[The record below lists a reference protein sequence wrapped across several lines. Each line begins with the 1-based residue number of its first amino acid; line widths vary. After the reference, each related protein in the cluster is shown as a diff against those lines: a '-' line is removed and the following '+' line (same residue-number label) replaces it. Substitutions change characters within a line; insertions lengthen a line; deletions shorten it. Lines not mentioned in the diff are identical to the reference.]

1 MTLRRRD
8 FITLLGGAA
17 AAWPLS
23 GRAQQP
29 GLPVVGYLDL
39 GTAPS
44 SVPLVAAFRK
54 GLDETGYV
62 EGRNVAIEYRWADN
76 QDERLLAL
84 ATDLV
89 RRHVAV
95 IATPTS
101 TLAAIA
107 AKAATS
113 KIPIVFGIGTDP
125 VGTGL
130 VESLSHPGANLTGVT
145 RLSHEAATKR
155 LGLLHAMVPS
165 ATSIAV
171 LSNPAN
177 PSYEAEIKELQTAAS
192 VLGLQLMLLS
202 ANSTSEVEA
211 VFAGLAKQGAGALF
225 VSSDNFFQSRRV
237 QLATLAARD
246 RLPASYASR
255 QYTEVGG
262 LMSYGASITDSH
274 RQVGVYTGRIL
285 KGARPADLPVMQA
298 ATFEFIINLP
308 TARALG
314 LAVPP
319 NLIAI
324 ADEVIE

>member
-1 MTLRRRD
+1 MMRRRE

-17 AAWPLS
+17 MTWPLAA
-23 GRAQQP
+23 RAQQSA
-29 GLPVVGYLDL
+29 LPVVGYLDL
-39 GTAPS
+39 GSAQST
-44 SVPLVAAFRK
+44 VPLVAAFRK

-62 EGRNVAIEYRWADN
+62 EERNVAIEYRWADN
-76 QDERLLAL
+76 QGERLLAL
-84 ATDLV
+84 AAELV
-89 RRHVAV
+89 RRNVAV

-125 VGTGL
+125 VETGL

-155 LGLLHAMVPS
+155 LGLLHELVPS

-171 LSNPAN
+171 LSNPAS
-177 PSYEAEIKELQTAAS
+177 PTYEADIKELQTAAPL
-192 VLGLQLMLLS
+192 LGLHLMLLN
-202 ANSTSEVEA
+202 ANSAREIEA
-211 VFAGLAKQGAGALF
+211 VFAGLSQQGAGGLF
-225 VSSDNFFQSRRV
+225 VSSDNFFLSRRG
-237 QLATLAARD
+237 QITTLATRYVV
-246 RLPASYASR
+246 PAIYPSR
-255 QYTEVGG
+255 AWAEVGG
-262 LMSYGASITDSH
+262 LVTYGASNADSI
-274 RQVGVYTGRIL
+274 RQVGVYAGRIL

-298 ATFEFIINLP
+298 VTVEFIINLS

-314 LAVPP
+314 LTVPA
-319 NLIAI
+319 NLLAR

>member
-1 MTLRRRD
+1 MRRRE
-8 FITLLGGAA
+8 FITLVGGAVT
-17 AAWPLS
+17 WPLAA
-23 GRAQQP
+23 RAQQQ
-29 GLPVVGYLDL
+29 GLLVVGYLDL
-39 GTAPS
+39 GSAQST
-44 SVPLVAAFRK
+44 VPLVAAFRK

-76 QDERLLAL
+76 QGERLLAL
-84 ATDLV
+84 AADLV
-89 RRHVAV
+89 RRNAAV

-125 VGTGL
+125 VETGL

-171 LSNPAN
+171 LSNPAS
-177 PSYEAEIKELQTAAS
+177 PTYEADTKELQTAAPL
-192 VLGLQLMLLS
+192 LGLRLMLLN
-202 ANSTSEVEA
+202 ANSAREIEA
-211 VFAGLAKQGAGALF
+211 IFAGLSQQGAGGLF
-225 VSSDNFFQSRRV
+225 VSSDNFFLSRRV
-237 QLATLAARD
+237 QITTLAARYVV
-246 RLPASYASR
+246 PAIYPSR
-255 QYTEVGG
+255 DWAEVGG
-262 LMSYGASITDSH
+262 LMTYGASNADSI

-298 ATFEFIINLP
+298 VTFEFIINLS

-314 LAVPP
+314 LTVPSD
-319 NLIAI
+319 LLAR

>member
-1 MTLRRRD
+1 
-8 FITLLGGAA
+8 
-17 AAWPLS
+17 
-23 GRAQQP
+23 
-29 GLPVVGYLDL
+29 
-39 GTAPS
+39 
-44 SVPLVAAFRK
+44 VPLVAAFRK

-76 QDERLLAL
+76 QGERLVAL
-84 ATDLV
+84 AADLV
-89 RRHVAV
+89 RRNVAV

-125 VGTGL
+125 VETGL

-145 RLSHEAATKR
+145 RLSHEVATKR
-155 LGLLHAMVPS
+155 LGLLHAIVPS

-177 PSYEAEIKELQTAAS
+177 PTYEADTKELQTAAPL
-192 VLGLQLMLLS
+192 LGLRLMLLN
-202 ANSTSEVEA
+202 ANSTSEIEA
-211 VFAGLAKQGAGALF
+211 VFAGLSQQGAGGLF
-225 VSSDNFFQSRRV
+225 VSSDNFFLSRRG
-237 QLATLAARD
+237 QITTLAARYVVSAIY
-246 RLPASYASR
+246 PSR
-255 QYTEVGG
+255 DWAEVGG
-262 LMSYGASITDSH
+262 LMTYGASNTDST
-274 RQVGVYTGRIL
+274 RPVGVYTGRIL

-298 ATFEFIINLP
+298 AKFEFIINLP

-314 LAVPP
+314 LTVPA
-319 NLIAI
+319 NLLAI

>member
-1 MTLRRRD
+1 MTLRRRE

-17 AAWPLS
+17 AARPVTV
-23 GRAQQP
+23 RAQQ
-29 GLPVVGYLDL
+29 LSAPVVGYLDL
-39 GTAPS
+39 VSAQST
-44 SVPLVAAFRK
+44 VNLVAAFRK

-76 QDERLLAL
+76 QGERLLAL

-89 RRHVAV
+89 RRNVAV
-95 IATPTS
+95 IATPNS

-125 VGTGL
+125 VETGL

-171 LSNPAN
+171 LSNSAIR
-177 PSYEAEIKELQTAAS
+177 YEADTKELQTAAS
-192 VLGLQLMLLS
+192 LLGLHLILLD
-202 ANSTSEVEA
+202 ANSISEIEA
-211 VFAGLAKQGAGALF
+211 VFAGLSQQGAGGLF
-225 VSSDNFFQSRRV
+225 VSSENFFFSRRG
-237 QLATLAARD
+237 QITTLGTRYAVPSIYPSRD
-246 RLPASYASR
+246 WA
-255 QYTEVGG
+255 EVGG
-262 LMSYGASITDSH
+262 LMTYGASNTDSI

-298 ATFEFIINLP
+298 ATFEFTINLP

-314 LAVPP
+314 LTVPA
-319 NLIAI
+319 NLLAI
-324 ADEVIE
+324 ANEVIE

>member
-1 MTLRRRD
+1 MMRRRE

-17 AAWPLS
+17 MTWPLAA
-23 GRAQQP
+23 RAQQSA
-29 GLPVVGYLDL
+29 LPVVGYLDL
-39 GTAPS
+39 GSAQST
-44 SVPLVAAFRK
+44 VPLVAAFRK

-62 EGRNVAIEYRWADN
+62 EERNVAIEYRWADN
-76 QDERLLAL
+76 QGERLLAL
-84 ATDLV
+84 AADLV
-89 RRHVAV
+89 RRNVAV

-125 VGTGL
+125 VETGL

-155 LGLLHAMVPS
+155 LGLLHELVPS

-171 LSNPAN
+171 LSNPAS
-177 PSYEAEIKELQTAAS
+177 PTYEADIKELQTAAPL
-192 VLGLQLMLLS
+192 LGLHLMLLN
-202 ANSTSEVEA
+202 ANSAREIEA
-211 VFAGLAKQGAGALF
+211 VFAGLSQQGAGGLF
-225 VSSDNFFQSRRV
+225 VSSDNFFLSRRG
-237 QLATLAARD
+237 QITTLATRYVV
-246 RLPASYASR
+246 PAIYPSR
-255 QYTEVGG
+255 AWAEVGG
-262 LMSYGASITDSH
+262 LMTYGASNADSI
-274 RQVGVYTGRIL
+274 RQVGVYAGRIL

-298 ATFEFIINLP
+298 VTVEFIINLS

-314 LAVPP
+314 LTVPA
-319 NLIAI
+319 NLLAR

>member
-1 MTLRRRD
+1 MKMRRRS

-17 AAWPLS
+17 AWPIVA
-23 GRAQQP
+23 RAQP
-29 GLPVVGYLDL
+29 AALPVVGYLDP
-39 GTAPS
+39 GSAKSTA
-44 SVPLVAAFRK
+44 PLVAAFRK
-54 GLDETGYV
+54 GLDEAGYV
-62 EGRNVAIEYRWADN
+62 EGRNVSIEYRWADN

-89 RRHVAV
+89 RRNVAV

-101 TLAAIA
+101 TPAAIA

-113 KIPIVFGIGTDP
+113 KIPILFGIGTDP
-125 VGTGL
+125 VETGL

-145 RLSHEAATKR
+145 RLSYEAATKR

-177 PSYEAEIKELQTAAS
+177 VTYEADTKELQTAAS
-192 VLGLQLMLLS
+192 VLGLRLMLLN
-202 ANSTSEVEA
+202 ANSTREIEG
-211 VFAGLAKQGAGALF
+211 VFSGLSQQGAGGLF
-225 VSSDNFFQSRRV
+225 VSTDNFFLNRRG
-237 QLATLAARD
+237 QITTLAARYVV
-246 RLPASYASR
+246 PTIYPSR
-255 QYTEVGG
+255 EWAEVGG
-262 LMSYGASITDSH
+262 LMTYGASNTDSI

-314 LAVPP
+314 LSVPA
-319 NLIAI
+319 NLLAI